1 MEYSAVHN
9 KLLITP
15 EELKRFSNE
24 IRYAM
29 ADIRKELKVP
39 LTSRKKDGGLERIDH
54 IERSILQACKNIGID
69 LGAEWGDK
77 LDLSQ
82 FNG

>member
-1 MEYSAVHN
+1 MEYSAIHH

-15 EELKRFSNE
+15 DEVKQFSIE

-39 LTSRKKDGGLERIDH
+39 LTPRITNGGMERIDH
-54 IERSILQACKNIGID
+54 IERAILQACKKIGVD

-77 LDLSQ
+77 LDLST
-82 FNG
+82 FDN

>member
-9 KLLITP
+9 KILVTP
-15 EELKRFSNE
+15 EELKRFSIE
-24 IRYAM
+24 IKYAM
-29 ADIRKELKVP
+29 ADVRKALKVP
-39 LTSRKKDGGLERIDH
+39 LTSRKKDGGLEKIDH
-54 IERSILQACKNIGID
+54 IERSILSACKNIGID

-82 FNG
+82 FDS